1 MFPGRAG
8 KVTRWQLGRQGGL
21 AGRQRD
27 TAMVSGDE
35 KQPKSWRMA
44 PGGLGVLRI
53 FRQERRPEGTIL
65 TPGSRSHHKEIV
77 A

>member
-21 AGRQRD
+21 AGRQGD
-27 TAMVSGDE
+27 IAMEPVDE
-35 KQPKSWRMA
+35 KQPKFWRMA
-44 PGGLGVLRI
+44 PGGLWVLRI
-53 FRQERRPEGTIL
+53 FRQERRPEGTISI
-65 TPGSRSHHKEIV
+65 PGNRSHHKEIV